1 MVAKNVVQDAL
12 ALSPADRLDLIH
24 RLWESLLDDREGIP
38 LTDEQ
43 RSELDRRY
51 DDYLANPDTGHTW
64 EEVEAYVKARL
75 HP

>member
-1 MVAKNVVQDAL
+1 MVAKNVVQDAR

-24 RLWESLLDDREGIP
+24 RLWDSLLDDPDGIP

-43 RSELDRRY
+43 RAELDRRY
-51 DDYLANPDTGHTW
+51 EDYLANPDAGETW
-64 EEVEAYVKARL
+64 EEVEAFVKVRL